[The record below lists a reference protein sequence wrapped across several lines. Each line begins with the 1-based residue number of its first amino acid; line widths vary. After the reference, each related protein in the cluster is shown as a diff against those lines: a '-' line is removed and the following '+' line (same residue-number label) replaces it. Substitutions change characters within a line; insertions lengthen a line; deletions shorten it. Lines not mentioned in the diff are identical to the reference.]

1 MSIFTGFYSV
11 SIMVLWVYPK
21 RAPSFSQKGA
31 RFGYNLEIAKRGR
44 VLGTG
49 VELIKVTNVVINRYS
64 GVLFLLK

>member
-1 MSIFTGFYSV
+1 MTRQQHEHIQQREGLNGSPNFIRG
-11 SIMVLWVYPK
+11 
-21 RAPSFSQKGA
+21 Q

-49 VELIKVTNVVINRYS
+49 VELIKVTNMVINRYS